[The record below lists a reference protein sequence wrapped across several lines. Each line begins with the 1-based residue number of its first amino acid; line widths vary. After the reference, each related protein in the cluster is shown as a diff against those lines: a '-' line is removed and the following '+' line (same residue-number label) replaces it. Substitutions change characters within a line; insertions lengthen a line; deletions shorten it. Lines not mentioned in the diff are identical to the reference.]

1 LGYFGI
7 NKAPYY
13 QQSGVMS
20 RHPGGANFALADG
33 HVTFFNETINQQT
46 LKALTTRNGG
56 EVIDGTDY

>member
-1 LGYFGI
+1 
-7 NKAPYY
+7 
-13 QQSGVMS
+13 MS